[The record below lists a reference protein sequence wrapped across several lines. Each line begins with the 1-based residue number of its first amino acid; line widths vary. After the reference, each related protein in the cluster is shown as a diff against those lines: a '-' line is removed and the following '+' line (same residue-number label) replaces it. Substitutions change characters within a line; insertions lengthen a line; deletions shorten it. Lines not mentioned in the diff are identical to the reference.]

1 VKEMNATIEIRKA
14 LAALENAFLAAEA
27 GKAPEQVLRHLQN
40 SFRDGHDALALL
52 PK

>member
-1 VKEMNATIEIRKA
+1 MTDTVIEIRKA
-14 LAALENAFLAAEA
+14 MVALENAFLAAEA

-40 SFRDGHDALALL
+40 SFKEGHDALALL